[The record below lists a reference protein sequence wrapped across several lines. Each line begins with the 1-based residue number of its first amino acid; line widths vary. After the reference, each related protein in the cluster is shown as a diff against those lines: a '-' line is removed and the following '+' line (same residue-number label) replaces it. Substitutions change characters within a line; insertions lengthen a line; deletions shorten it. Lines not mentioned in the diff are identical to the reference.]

1 MARKQDPMTFA
12 GALEVQAQKPL
23 DARRKVTLIAD
34 LTEAASFPYIYK
46 GLDVFCEENDK
57 WYTFL
62 GGDQTDIKNW
72 RKEGSGEGGETPTL
86 DAVLKKGN
94 TSTENATVGNLYT
107 VNVSGNRTDVE
118 PAGITT
124 TYLYEGKDNQKNAG
138 LMYDAVFLE
147 HLEKQPNGT
156 YLPVTDFAVNS
167 NGNVD
172 MNDAVKQGF
181 KNVLEVP
188 EAYDDTALAA
198 RVSANETAIADRYT
212 KAETDD
218 LIEGEHIE
226 LTQAQ
231 YTALPEEEKNNG
243 KVYFITDGGAY
254 VPAVDLI
261 PYVNQAPIV
270 VGKLDLRGDG
280 EFRDIKRV
288 RLWINDLKNASGT
301 ITAGWIETGVYVRP
315 IRIYGWFTFH
325 DTEETQT
332 SWTYRIQQL
341 PIPYSGYNPIGAPS
355 GNTIGLKFY
364 VDYNNKL
371 RMVVEGKSN
380 FHTEDHACVIVDFME
395 TPVA

>member
-1 MARKQDPMTFA
+1 MANEISLDPIVVLALAKKYTEETAKGGGAIA
-12 GALEVQAQKPL
+12 GKNIIVKGKANVT
-23 DARRKVTLIAD
+23 DA
-34 LTEAASFPYIYK
+34 
-46 GLDVFCEENDK
+46 
-57 WYTFL
+57 
-62 GGDQTDIKNW
+62 
-72 RKEGSGEGGETPTL
+72 EGHITGVNL
-86 DAVLKKGN
+86 
-94 TSTENATVGNLYT
+94 TVGYT
-107 VNVSGNRTDVE
+107 LNDGTEKEEVLFL
-118 PAGITT
+118 PAGPKG
-124 TYLYEGKDNQKNAG
+124 EQGEQG
-138 LMYDAVFLE
+138 
-147 HLEKQPNGT
+147 EKGE
-156 YLPVTDFAVNS
+156 D
-167 NGNVD
+167 G
-172 MNDAVKQGF
+172 
-181 KNVLEVP
+181 
-188 EAYDDTALAA
+188 TALATK
-198 RVSANETAIADRYT
+198 VSANETAIADRYT

-231 YTALPEEEKNNG
+231 YTALPEEEKMNG
-243 KVYFITDGGAY
+243 KTYFITDGGAY

-261 PYVNQAPIV
+261 PYVNQVPIV

-288 RLWINDLKNASGT
+288 RLWINDLKNASEV
-301 ITAGWIETGVYVRP
+301 ITAGWVETGVYVRP

-371 RMVVEGKSN
+371 RMIVEGKSN